1 MMTTKTATTM
11 AAIPVPLAVTRAQRE
26 TKKVQAQLEVTLVA
40 LKRKSEELES
50 LKAEQ

>member
-1 MMTTKTATTM
+1 MTD
-11 AAIPVPLAVTRAQRE
+11 PVPLAVTRAQRE
-26 TKKVQAQLEVTLVA
+26 TKKVQAQLEVTLAA